1 MNHKLRVLHCPLNN
15 ANNAWILSRAER
27 ELGLLSDLVVF
38 QKHPFYPKNYDRLL
52 KIELST
58 IPTEITRIKFLF
70 EALKR
75 YDVFHF
81 HFGLSL
87 WDHFSP
93 GLNLLDLPIIK
104 KRHKKIF
111 FTFQGDDARQKNVFM
126 KNFGQGHY
134 KDSKL
139 SLWDRFSDANK
150 RLRIEK
156 IAQYAD
162 AIFALNP
169 DLMLAL
175 PTSKAHFLPYSNVD
189 INQLSPLM
197 GKTDQKQKITIVHAP
212 SDRLVKGTGI
222 ILDTI
227 KKMATKYQIRL
238 LLVENLSHQKALE
251 IYQQADIAVDQLTI
265 PWYGG
270 FAVEMMAL
278 GIPVIGYL
286 GDGQF
291 LKKFVPYWSEIP
303 VVNADRN
310 NLEIAITNLMKNPA
324 LRSGLGKKSRQFVE
338 KYHDPLKIAQKM
350 KKYYLNQNV

>member
-27 ELGLLSDLVVF
+27 QLGLLSDLVVF

-70 EALKR
+70 EALER
-75 YDVFHF
+75 YDIFHF
-81 HFGLSL
+81 HFGLSI

-104 KRHKKIF
+104 KHHKKII
-111 FTFQGDDARQKNVFM
+111 FTFQGDDARQKDLFM

-150 RLRIEK
+150 RLRIKK

-162 AIFALNP
+162 RIFALNP
-169 DLMLAL
+169 DLMLVMSS
-175 PTSKAHFLPYSNVD
+175 SKAQFLPYSNVD
-189 INQLSPLM
+189 FNQFSLIKKESR
-197 GKTDQKQKITIVHAP
+197 QNRKIRIVHAP
-212 SDRLVKGTGI
+212 SDRLAKGTEA
-222 ILDTI
+222 ILATI
-227 KKMATKYQIRL
+227 KELKIKYPIEF
-238 LLVENLSHQKALE
+238 LLVENLTHQRAIE
-251 IYQQADIAVDQLTI
+251 IYEQADIAIDQLTI

-270 FAVEMMAL
+270 FAVEMMSL
-278 GIPVIGYL
+278 GVPVIGYL
-286 GDGQF
+286 GDGRL
-291 LKKFVPYWSEIP
+291 LKQYVPFWSEIP
-303 VVNADRN
+303 IVNANKN
-310 NLEIAITNLMKNPA
+310 NLGIAIENLIKNHA
-324 LRSGLGKKSRQFVE
+324 LRLKLGKRSRQFVK
-338 KYHDPLKIAQKM
+338 KYHDPLKIARQVIESY
-350 KKYYLNQNV
+350 KK